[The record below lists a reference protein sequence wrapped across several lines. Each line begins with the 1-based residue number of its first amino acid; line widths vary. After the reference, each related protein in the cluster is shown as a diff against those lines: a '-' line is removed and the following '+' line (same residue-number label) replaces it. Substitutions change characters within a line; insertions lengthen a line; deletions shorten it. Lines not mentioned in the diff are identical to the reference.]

1 MKMKD
6 ILIFNNCPFECDQIN
21 EDMSSKFDNFF
32 NTLENQHPYNTR
44 GRKNNAVIKALSN
57 STTYGVN
64 SDIHRAAS
72 EWNGITRTTNTIG
85 KDNRISRTKFVKSL
99 KEYLLI

>member
-6 ILIFNNCPFECDQIN
+6 ILIFNNCPFVCDLIN

-44 GRKNNAVIKALSN
+44 GRKIMLLSK
-57 STTYGVN
+57 
-64 SDIHRAAS
+64 H
-72 EWNGITRTTNTIG
+72 
-85 KDNRISRTKFVKSL
+85 
-99 KEYLLI
+99 YLTQQPTV